1 MYVDEV
7 ILFLNNVSEACDVT
21 DPLREERL
29 WGWRLRG
36 GKFGCSIRVGEL
48 TRGRDVP
55 LCIPVIKIKLNYKY
69 KDMLTL
75 IN

>member
-1 MYVDEV
+1 M
-7 ILFLNNVSEACDVT
+7 LLLNNVSEACGVA

-55 LCIPVIKIKLNYKY
+55 LGIPTIEIILN
-69 KDMLTL
+69 
-75 IN
+75 